1 MINENIDHIRGFFMA
16 KEAWNNLDNLN
27 KGNMIIQRSKV
38 TILQQEVHEFVMNDD
53 ATFESLLRRLVS
65 LTVEITMM
73 GGSRS
78 SFSKP

>member
-1 MINENIDHIRGFFMA
+1 MRTLITSEAA
-16 KEAWNNLDNLN
+16 KEAWNNPDNLN

-53 ATFESLLRRLVS
+53 DTFESLFRRLVS
-65 LTVEITMM
+65 LTVATTMT